1 MAHDYV
7 FVANAINF
15 ARYSTAL
22 KTGCNME
29 MHIIRIEYDH
39 YSDVRVL
46 ELSTDLIEKAITI
59 KLDFFNKVFSFFVK
73 QDTAFNDD
81 LCEWCNAFKQ
91 AIKLFDNCK
100 KNS

>member
-7 FVANAINF
+7 FVTSAINF

-29 MHIIRIEYDH
+29 IHITRVEYDR
-39 YSDVRVL
+39 YSDVREL

-59 KLDFFNKVFSFFVK
+59 KLDFLNKVFSFVVK
-73 QDTAFNDD
+73 RDTAFGDD
-81 LCEWCNAFKQ
+81 FCEWCNAFQQ
-91 AIKLFDNCK
+91 AIKLFDK
-100 KNS
+100 GL